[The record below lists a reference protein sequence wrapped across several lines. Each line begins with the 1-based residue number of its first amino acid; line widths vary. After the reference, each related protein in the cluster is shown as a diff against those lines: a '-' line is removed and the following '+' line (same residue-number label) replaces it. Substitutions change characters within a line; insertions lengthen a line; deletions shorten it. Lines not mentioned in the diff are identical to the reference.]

1 MGKRGEDW
9 EEKKREGRGGENEG
23 KRGKDEEELRENGQ
37 GTSLLV

>member
-1 MGKRGEDW
+1 MGKRGEDG
-9 EEKKREGRGGENEG
+9 EEREGEGRGGENEG